1 MRKSALLAAVA
12 VLALAGCGSGS
23 SDEASADQTAADE
36 QPAEAE
42 KTYVD
47 QKKEAVQNL
56 SYGAL
61 SLPRFRTITD
71 FLSPEYV
78 YSMGTNARRMYDED
92 ADDEQRVSSST
103 TRFFFLIP
111 YIEYDGM
118 PVANA
123 AGYISNPRIGWNDDG
138 SINSVMGDLLA
149 ADTSPKKFRDAF
161 AKFCQAELSIDT
173 SSAAIIGT
181 ASGRY
186 ADCKFMTD
194 SPTYSSIVVTID
206 YKR

>member
-1 MRKSALLAAVA
+1 MRKSAILAAVA
-12 VLALAGCGSGS
+12 ALALAGCGSGS
-23 SDEASADQTAADE
+23 SDEASADQVAAEEQTAE
-36 QPAEAE
+36 PE

-47 QKKEAVQNL
+47 QKKEAAQNL
-56 SYGAL
+56 SYGAM

-92 ADDEQRVSSST
+92 IDDAQILSSN
-103 TRFFFLIP
+103 FLFLTP
-111 YIEYDGM
+111 YSEYDGK
-118 PVANA
+118 PLAND
-123 AGYISNPRIGWNDDG
+123 AGYIIDPAIEWNNDG
-138 SINSVMGDLLA
+138 SINSVMGGVLA
-149 ADTSPKKFRDAF
+149 SNNSPARFREAF
-161 AKFCQAELSIDT
+161 SRYCQGELSVDN
-173 SSAAIIGT
+173 SSAVIIGT
-181 ASGRY
+181 VSGRY